1 MSVLILSNTNYE
13 PQISAMAVLILI
25 SIINS
30 CHMVGYPTPSL
41 MDGLY
46 PQIISEGIYHA
57 ENQTARKHSWC
68 NTPS

>member
-1 MSVLILSNTNYE
+1 
-13 PQISAMAVLILI
+13 MAVLILI

-30 CHMVGYPTPSL
+30 CQMVGYQTPPL

-46 PQIISEGIYHA
+46 PPIISEGIYHA

-68 NTPS
+68 NASSQLS